1 MPTIAVCNGTARTS
15 KYIIE
20 IALEKGYK
28 VKALV
33 RSTSRFYAQTKK
45 RDGLTAH
52 EWPNFDDVDT
62 LEEILQGVSTLYIAL
77 NPPGNTRSTLNL
89 DCVHSACA
97 ALRRDSSKASQSPT
111 KIVLL
116 AAGVKAIYI
125 SSAAQ
130 YTNIFA
136 VHKPIH

>member
-20 IALEKGYK
+20 IASEKGYK

-33 RSTSRFYAQTKK
+33 RSTTRFYAQTKK

-52 EWPNFDDVDT
+52 EWSNFDDVDT

-77 NPPGNTRSTLNL
+77 VPPGNTPSTLNL

-97 ALRRDSSKASQSPT
+97 VLRRNLNKGSHSPT

-116 AAGVKAIYI
+116 AAAVKIIYI
-125 SSAAQ
+125 PCCPM
-130 YTNIFA
+130 
-136 VHKPIH
+136 H